1 MCQIEPGDIP
11 TVQERIVDPLHNS
24 LDIPLIRKHDVLLLT
39 VSQRVK
45 LLIAQGQEGGIGILP
60 VGR

>member
-1 MCQIEPGDIP
+1 MCQVEPRNIP
-11 TVQERIVDPLHNS
+11 PAQKRIVDPLHNG
-24 LDIPLIRKHDVLLLT
+24 LNIPLIRKHDVLLLT